1 MHEKIEKLRGLKL
14 LFVEDEE
21 DLLSIISD
29 ALTKLQANFLT
40 ANNGI
45 EALAILKE
53 NPDIDA
59 IITDIN
65 MPLMNGLDMIKNIID
80 QGFNIPIIIM
90 SAHTEIE
97 YITKAEEYGV
107 NEYLLKP
114 FDFIKFI
121 ELITSM
127 EIKKYVN
134 R

>member
-1 MHEKIEKLRGLKL
+1 MQEKIEKLRELKL

-29 ALTKLQANFLT
+29 TLVKLQANFLT
-40 ANNGI
+40 AKNGL
-45 EALAILKE
+45 EALEVLAQ

-65 MPLMNGLDMIKNIID
+65 MPYMNGLDMIKEINNKGISL
-80 QGFNIPIIIM
+80 PIVIM
-90 SAHTEIE
+90 SAHTESE
-97 YITKAEEYGV
+97 YITKANEYGV
-107 NEYLLKP
+107 ENYLLKP

-127 EIKKYVN
+127 GIKK
-134 R
+134 

>member
-1 MHEKIEKLRGLKL
+1 MHEKIEKLRALKL

-40 ANNGI
+40 ANNGL
-45 EALAILKE
+45 EALEILKD

-59 IITDIN
+59 IVTDIN
-65 MPLMNGLDMIKNIID
+65 MPIMNGLDMIENILGQDI
-80 QGFNIPIIIM
+80 NIPIIVM
-90 SAHTEIE
+90 TAHTEKE
-97 YITKAEEYGV
+97 YIVKAREYGV
-107 NEYLLKP
+107 SEYLLKP

-127 EIKKYVN
+127 EIK
-134 R
+134 